1 MHTRYCKNDE
11 RGEKTMSKAEVI
23 SIVNPNDEHN
33 RTLYVTIK
41 FPDGEVYSGYVEKM
55 TREARN
61 Q

>member
-1 MHTRYCKNDE
+1 
-11 RGEKTMSKAEVI
+11 MSKAEVI